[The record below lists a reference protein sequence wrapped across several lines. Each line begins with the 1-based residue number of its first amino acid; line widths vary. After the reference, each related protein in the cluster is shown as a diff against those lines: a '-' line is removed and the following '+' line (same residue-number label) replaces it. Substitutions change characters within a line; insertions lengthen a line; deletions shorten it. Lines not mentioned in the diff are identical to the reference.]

1 MRPPGL
7 RTLLLSRPHSSQA
20 PHPSMAL
27 TTQAPTAQEESRQPP
42 TRHPQRCHLSRVQ
55 IAVPY
60 RFQTQ
65 HFAGSADNPTL
76 RLSRRLRQRLPPF
89 RVYTPSTAGV
99 TRTLP
104 TGRMTT
110 STTKRRRRKK
120 RTPNQIRSKTLHR
133 QHLSALHAVP
143 SFPQDLGATFAACV
157 VQQSLPWTS
166 RALQRQ
172 GGPGQAQ
179 VVSPRATQRRVTPP
193 PRALLLQPS
202 RGRRRRS

>member
-89 RVYTPSTAGV
+89 RVYTSSTAGV

-110 STTKRRRRKK
+110 STTKRRRKK

-157 VQQSLPWTS
+157 VQQSLPRTS

-172 GGPGQAQ
+172 GGPSQAQ
-179 VVSPRATQRRVTPP
+179 VVSPRAIQRRAPQ
-193 PRALLLQPS
+193 ALLLQSS

>member
-1 MRPPGL
+1 MQPPRL
-7 RTLLLSRPHSSQA
+7 RTLLLSRLHSTQV

-27 TTQAPTAQEESRQPP
+27 PAQALTVQEESRQPP
-42 TRHPQRCHLSRVQ
+42 TRHLQRCHLSLAE

-60 RFQTQ
+60 RSQTW
-65 HFAGSADNPTL
+65 HFAGSAGNPTS
-76 RLSRRLRQRLPPF
+76 RFSRRLRRSLPPS
-89 RVYTPSTAGV
+89 RVLTSIAGV

-104 TGRMTT
+104 TIPTRRMKTRT
-110 STTKRRRRKK
+110 S
-120 RTPNQIRSKTLHR
+120 NQIRSKTPHR

-143 SFPQDLGATFAACV
+143 SFPQDLGATFAAYV
-157 VQQSLPWTS
+157 VQQSLPRTS

-172 GGPGQAQ
+172 GGPSQAQ
-179 VVSPRATQRRVTPP
+179 VVSPRATQRRVTTL